1 MLTTRYNK
9 KSFSLSLDDR
19 ARLEQFPPLF
29 GIDFVRTPDGSY
41 RIESRVEEDGLVVT
55 LSTEVAHRRLL
66 AKICARASRW
76 IHFHFGESCRDSLLD
91 LSDAK
96 VRRVAQLYALSR
108 GTGSRDAVAE

>member
-1 MLTTRYNK
+1 MPTRLDNK
-9 KSFSLSLDDR
+9 KSFTLSLDDR
-19 ARLEQFPPLF
+19 ARLERFSPLF

-41 RIESRVEEDGLVVT
+41 RIESGVEEDGFVVT
-55 LSTEVAHRRLL
+55 LSTELAHRRLL

-108 GTGSRDAVAE
+108 AHGQ